1 MSDDEKMQQ
10 NISRTTGLHA
20 LKQIQA
26 IVEQE
31 NNNDA
36 YSARA
41 LRLGLRFGWL
51 ILILFAAILA
61 HLMGVY

>member
-1 MSDDEKMQQ
+1 MRNDDQLQQ
-10 NISRTTGLHA
+10 NISHTAGRHA

-31 NNNDA
+31 NKNDA
-36 YSARA
+36 DTARA
-41 LRLGLRFGWL
+41 LRWLLRYGWIAL
-51 ILILFAAILA
+51 LLLAAILA

>member
-1 MSDDEKMQQ
+1 MSNDEQLKQ
-10 NISRTTGLHA
+10 NISRTKGLHA

-31 NNNDA
+31 NKNDA
-36 YSARA
+36 DAARA
-41 LRLGLRFGWL
+41 LRWLLRYGWL
-51 ILILFAAILA
+51 VLLLLAAILA

>member
-1 MSDDEKMQQ
+1 MSNDDQLQQ

-31 NNNDA
+31 NKNDA
-36 YSARA
+36 DSARA
-41 LRLGLRFGWL
+41 LRWLLRYGWL
-51 ILILFAAILA
+51 VLLLLGAILA

>member
-36 YSARA
+36 YSARTLSLA
-41 LRLGLRFGWL
+41 MRYGWV

-61 HLMGVY
+61 HFMGVY